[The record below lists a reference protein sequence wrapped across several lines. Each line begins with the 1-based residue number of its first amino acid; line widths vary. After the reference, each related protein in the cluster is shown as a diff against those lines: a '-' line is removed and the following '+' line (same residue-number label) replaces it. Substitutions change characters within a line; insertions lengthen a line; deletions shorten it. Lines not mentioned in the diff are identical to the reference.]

1 MNHANG
7 SVSYLQTKMKKTLE
21 NQELNDMKMFIEG
34 LRKEYEKPKNYFLRS
49 VNKVLLFVE
58 KRILDYFVS
67 RKVDNR
73 ILIEK
78 MTEDLCKCDLE
89 EQFEIIE
96 SIGEYVEDCLEYDS
110 ILVVDEDLGEDI
122 AIYNT
127 SN

>member
-7 SVSYLQTKMKKTLE
+7 SVSYLETKMLKTLE

-34 LRKEYEKPKNYFLRS
+34 LRKEYEKPRNYFLRS

-73 ILIEK
+73 ILLEK

-96 SIGEYVEDCLEYDS
+96 SISEYVEDCLEYDS
-110 ILVVDEDLGEDI
+110 ILEVDEDLGEDI
-122 AIYNT
+122 EIYNT